1 MTRINLIPPADL
13 TDQHLVAEYREMTMV
28 PAALN
33 RTLNSSKGLVKTKIS
48 KQYTL
53 NTGHVY
59 FFYDK
64 GKFLKER
71 YDSLVQ
77 EMKDRGMNPDPDRTF
92 PTDIFKQNNLY
103 GNWKPNTKEIN
114 INLKRIN
121 KRISQKPDWYR
132 HTKGK

>member
-77 EMKDRGMNPDPDRTF
+77 EMKDRGMNPDPNRTF
-92 PTDIFKQNNLY
+92 PTEVFKQNKLY
-103 GNWKPNTKEIN
+103 GDWKPSIKEID
-114 INLKRIN
+114 INLQRIN